1 MIIFEYRFD
10 VLPGKI
16 SEYKRY
22 TNGVGKDIW
31 LKYPGVKSY
40 RIYQSIFGGAT
51 PQRVIQVELTS
62 LATLEKIF
70 QDKKFQKAKEKFH
83 SLVTN
88 VSDSVLTLA
97 KEGKKK

>member
-10 VLPGKI
+10 VLPGKL

-22 TNGVGKDIW
+22 TSGVGKDIW

-40 RIYQSIFGGAT
+40 RTYQSIFGGGT
-51 PQRVIQVELTS
+51 PQRTIQVELTS
-62 LATLEKIF
+62 LAALEKIF
-70 QDKKFQKAKEKFH
+70 QDKKFQRAKEKFH
-83 SLVTN
+83 SLTSH
-88 VSDSVLTLA
+88 VSHSMLTVV